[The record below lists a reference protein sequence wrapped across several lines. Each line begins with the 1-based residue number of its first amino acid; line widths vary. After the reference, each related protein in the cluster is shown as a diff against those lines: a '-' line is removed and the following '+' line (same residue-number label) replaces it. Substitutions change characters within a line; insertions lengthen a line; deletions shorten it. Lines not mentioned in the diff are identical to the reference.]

1 MPSASP
7 ISVSVRPPRSM
18 RRCQSALLRARRET
32 SSPSTR
38 PTWASA
44 TSAVRRGEAEL
55 PQKAGTGEPKIL
67 IDDDDAII
75 GPAKFTGFGGKRIL
89 SIGRL
94 AIVLDLGGARL
105 AQVDD
110 GLAGQMA
117 GRDLG
122 AFIHRLPPSSTW
134 PRSCGR

>member
-7 ISVSVRPPRSM
+7 ISVSVRPPNSM

-38 PTWASA
+38 PT
-44 TSAVRRGEAEL
+44 VGEGDFGGQPGETRSRD
-55 PQKAGTGEPKIL
+55 KAGAGESEVL
-67 IDDDDAII
+67 IDDHDAIG
-75 GPAKFTGFGGKRIL
+75 GPAEFTGFGGKRIL

-94 AIVLDLGGARL
+94 AIVLDLGGAGL

-110 GLAGQMA
+110 RLTREMA

-122 AFIHRLPPSSTW
+122 ALIHRFPPSSIW
-134 PRSCGR
+134 PTACGR